1 MNKKILFFSIISIAF
16 FLLSSCGDD
25 DKDEIQPGNISNIR
39 AEKRDG
45 GIMLRW
51 DVPSD
56 SNYHYVEVS
65 FEDPWRNKKRVRLSS
80 VYTDSVAIWGLLERF
95 GDYKFTLQ
103 TYSTTFTPGKAETFS
118 AISGYRQ
125 ASYTSGADTPITLA
139 EKNLSTNAQEPSEGP
154 IKNLLDEDASTYF
167 HTAWSVSK
175 TPPHYLQV
183 DLDNPITQG
192 GFKFKYRTRSSGSG
206 CPQTIDVAVS
216 EDGTNFVDI
225 ATLTADNDDLPVGKS
240 VEFTSKAFNLY
251 ELLPEESY
259 FEPKHIRLSVK
270 KTNSG
275 EMSWFCLSDFWFWES
290 KIVVFDPE
298 NDLEAQPD
306 EYDY

>member
-1 MNKKILFFSIISIAF
+1 MNKKILFFSIFSIVF
-16 FLLSSCGDD
+16 FLLSSCSD

-39 AEKRDG
+39 AEKREG

-80 VYTDSVAIWGLLERF
+80 LYTDSAAIWGLLERF

-103 TYSTTFTPGKAETFS
+103 TYSTTFTPGKAEAFS
-118 AISGYRQ
+118 ATSGYRQ
-125 ASYTSGADTPITLA
+125 ASYTSGADTPIALA

-154 IKNLLDEDASTYF
+154 IKNLLDGDVSTYF
-167 HTAWSVSK
+167 HTAWSVTK
-175 TPPHYLQV
+175 PTPHYLQV
-183 DLDNPITQG
+183 DLDEPITKG
-192 GFKFKYRTRSSGSG
+192 GFKFKYITRSTGSG
-206 CPQTIDVAVS
+206 CPQIIVISVS
-216 EDGTNFVDI
+216 KDGINFVDVT
-225 ATLTADNDDLPVGKS
+225 TLTADGDDLPVGRS
-240 VEFTSKAFNLY
+240 VEFTSKAINLF
-251 ELLPEESY
+251 ELLPEEDY
-259 FEPKHIRLSVK
+259 FDPKHIRLSVT

-275 EMSWFCLSDFWFWES
+275 EMSWFCLSEFYFWES

-298 NDLEAQPD
+298 NDIDAAPD
-306 EYDY
+306 DYDY